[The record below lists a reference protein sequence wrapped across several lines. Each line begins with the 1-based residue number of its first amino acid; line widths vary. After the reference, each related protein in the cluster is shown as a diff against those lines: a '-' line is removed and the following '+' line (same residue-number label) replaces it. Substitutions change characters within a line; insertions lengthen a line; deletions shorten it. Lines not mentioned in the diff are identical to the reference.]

1 MLLANKIKLDKE
13 KRLQM
18 ISSIQSFFKNERDEI
33 LGELAASM
41 ILDFFIEKLAS
52 EFYNQGIS
60 DSYVYISDRV
70 EDLLGLQ
77 K

>member
-1 MLLANKIKLDKE
+1 
-13 KRLQM
+13 M
-18 ISSIQSFFKNERDEI
+18 ISSIQTFFQNERDEI

-41 ILDFFIEKLAS
+41 ILDFIIDKLGP
-52 EFYNQGIS
+52 EFYNQGVF
-60 DSYVYISDRV
+60 DSYRFMSEKS